1 MKVQLGEI
9 RAMLEG
15 LKVALDLDF
24 EDITVGYWLAK
35 AQRQLIPEFV
45 TFDQA
50 RLKLAKKY
58 AKRDD
63 NGELMVDEEKGQYVM
78 DNQDAFDLEIGTLAE
93 QEAEIG
99 YNSIP
104 VSDITGVAMKG
115 SVIAQLGRLI
125 GDPEEKGSPE
135 VLELPKE

>member
-78 DNQDAFDLEIGTLAE
+78 DNQDAFDLEIKTLAE
-93 QEAEIG
+93 QEAEIE
-99 YNSIP
+99 YNPIP

-125 GDPEEKGSPE
+125 GDPEKGSPE

>member
-50 RLKLAKKY
+50 RLKLAKRY
-58 AKRDD
+58 ARKDD
-63 NGELMVDEEKGQYVM
+63 EGVLIVDEEKGQYVM
-78 DNQDAFDLEIGTLAE
+78 DNQEAFDLEIGTLAE
-93 QEAEIG
+93 QKAEIG
-99 YNSIP
+99 YNPIP
-104 VSDITGVAMKG
+104 VSDITGVVMKG

-125 GDPEEKGSPE
+125 GDPEKGSPE
-135 VLELPKE
+135 VLEMPAK